1 MWNGGPPCDAVVDC
15 ASLIDAQ
22 VLARHGHRL
31 LRAAHAMADRRRR
44 TLVVRHE
51 HHHHH
56 HFDKENVDPKAT
68 PADKAPKLP
77 DRTVLKTTQL
87 DGTPRTAFADL
98 RAPRTLERTVVVN
111 KHPVLPDETVVVDRA
126 AAAVAGR
133 ESCASE
139 WSLGRALSFGSGEPY
154 SQLTDVDDAPAT
166 PRWSTHTGATDELDF
181 RSVQSGATDELD
193 YRPRSEL
200 VATPASSAKPVASP
214 GSSTALED
222 GPAASPGAAAS
233 GDAFDLS
240 RALRDRL
247 KLDSPGS
254 STALEEGAA
263 ESPGSSTAP
272 SGGGKRSPGS
282 STALSGGDKRS
293 PGSST
298 ALSGGDE
305 RSPGS
310 STAPSGG
317 DERSPADDEHARDLS
332 RALGERLRLDSDV
345 DSPATTSGASITS
358 PEAAAA
364 PRPAPRRR
372 ARARAP
378 PLDLA
383 RDGDDAASPR
393 GERRSLRD
401 ALAALER
408 SSGGGGAVSAA
419 PWNREAVAAAVAEL
433 AADDGGDEEAAGTL
447 VLAASAAQADEWD
460 RALRDALG
468 PGAVLRHG
476 ASAAALRRAT
486 PAHLG
491 RARVVVA
498 TYAHAARADASF
510 ARAVGSWMSRSPA
523 PEPASALHA
532 VAWTRLVADDAHLLL
547 SATTKRAACVAR
559 LRAAHTWAVLA
570 PAKLGA
576 LPKKAAAL
584 RQLAALVGHPPGEG
598 AATLLARRTVRLD
611 DAFLNDSWFRY

>member
-263 ESPGSSTAP
+263 E
-272 SGGGKRSPGS
+272 SPGS